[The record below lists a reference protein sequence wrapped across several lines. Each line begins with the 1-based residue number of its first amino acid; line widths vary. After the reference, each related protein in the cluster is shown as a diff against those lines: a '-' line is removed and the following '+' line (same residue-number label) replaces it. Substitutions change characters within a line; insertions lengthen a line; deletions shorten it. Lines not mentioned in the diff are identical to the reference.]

1 MGRTWV
7 SCVLFLVVLPE
18 IHLELRVV
26 DEQISTTM
34 IEHWGS
40 VYNPHIHIFLH
51 VLLEFFKKEAA
62 W

>member
-7 SCVLFLVVLPE
+7 SCVLLLVALPE
-18 IHLELRVV
+18 IRLELRVV

-34 IEHWGS
+34 IELWGS
-40 VYNPHIHIFLH
+40 MCDPNIHIFLH
-51 VLLEFFKKEAA
+51 VLLEFLKKEAA